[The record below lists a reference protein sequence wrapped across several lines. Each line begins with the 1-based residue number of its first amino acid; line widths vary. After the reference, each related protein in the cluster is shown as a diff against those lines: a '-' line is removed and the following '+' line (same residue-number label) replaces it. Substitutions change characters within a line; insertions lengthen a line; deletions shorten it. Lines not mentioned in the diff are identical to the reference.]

1 VATVSFLWHL
11 HQPAYRTADGTAHAP
26 WVALHAGGAYTT
38 LAQAILDSGG
48 RGQVV
53 NIVPTLLE
61 QLLAYRD
68 GSVRDPVV
76 DILTRP
82 VDRLME
88 GERVSLV
95 SWSEHVN
102 PSQLERSPRLVEIG
116 SRLASMEDSLPPS
129 TDHLRDL
136 QVLLILAHAGDQA
149 WRDPALE
156 QLAVKGRRFSD
167 QDHSAAVEWLRVQP
181 ARLVELWRRMADL
194 EGVEIATSP
203 YAHPIMPLL
212 IDTSVVGPSWAPSQA
227 PEVPEFRH
235 PGDAHRQLEIGL
247 DFMRRHGFSPV
258 GCWPPEG
265 SVSAE
270 ALTLYGQH
278 DVRWLVTDEGILERS
293 IRQQLRTGD
302 APAGELYQAWRLDG
316 SSPVLFFRDRVI
328 SDLIGFEFGDWQDES
343 AAAAE
348 LIERLV
354 GLARRL
360 PAEAAIVIA
369 LDGENPWPHYP
380 ACGGVFL
387 RDLFSR
393 LNDAGPELEPTT
405 LSEATERAEPSNLR
419 RLHPGSWIHGTFS
432 TWIGHPEKT
441 AAWELLFWWLGD
453 DNPTELAPL
462 YDRIFRQHLADA
474 CDQYGVE
481 PPVDLGKPIK
491 G

>member
-1 VATVSFLWHL
+1 
-11 HQPAYRTADGTAHAP
+11 
-26 WVALHAGGAYTT
+26 
-38 LAQAILDSGG
+38 
-48 RGQVV
+48 
-53 NIVPTLLE
+53 
-61 QLLAYRD
+61 
-68 GSVRDPVV
+68 
-76 DILTRP
+76 
-82 VDRLME
+82 
-88 GERVSLV
+88 
-95 SWSEHVN
+95 
-102 PSQLERSPRLVEIG
+102 
-116 SRLASMEDSLPPS
+116 
-129 TDHLRDL
+129 
-136 QVLLILAHAGDQA
+136 
-149 WRDPALE
+149 
-156 QLAVKGRRFSD
+156 
-167 QDHSAAVEWLRVQP
+167 
-181 ARLVELWRRMADL
+181 VELWRRMADL

-212 IDTSVVGPSWAPSQA
+212 IDTSVVGPSWAPSEA

-235 PGDAHRQLEIGL
+235 PGDARRQLEIGL

-302 APAGELYQAWRLDG
+302 PPAGELYRAWRLDG
-316 SSPVLFFRDRVI
+316 SSPVLFFRDRVV
-328 SDLIGFEFGDWQDES
+328 SDLIGFEFGGWQDES

-348 LIERLV
+348 LIEQLV

-393 LNDAGPELEPTT
+393 LNDAGPELEPIT

-441 AAWELLFWWLGD
+441 AAWELLTAVRDAVQDNAELPPSLLLAEGSDWFWWLGD

-474 CDQYGVE
+474 CDQCGVE